1 MFKSIFT
8 KYITAFMLIIIGS
21 FTMLA
26 SIICSMI
33 VNNYTETSED
43 QLSSTS
49 ESIKYLSRKE

>member
-1 MFKSIFT
+1 
-8 KYITAFMLIIIGS
+8 MLIIIGS